1 MEQETQ
7 EVFDVIGVGIGPF
20 NLSVAALLDPIDSL
34 SSCFLE
40 ARPEFQ
46 WHPGLMLP
54 EATLQVSYL
63 KDLVTLADPTNPY
76 SFLSFLFKQKRFYR
90 FLHADFQRVTRKEYN
105 QYLQWVCPQLSM
117 LRFGCSVSAIT
128 LEDGLFRVVT
138 DKSVLHAKNIILGTG
153 LDPSIPS
160 TAQSHL
166 GPTVYHS
173 NEFLM
178 HDSRFAGKQVAVIGG
193 GQSGAEVVLYM
204 LSMRESAPEKVS
216 WISRRLNF
224 LPLDESSFTNEFFTP
239 SYASYF
245 FNLDLADRRRI
256 LSEQKLASDGIS
268 SSVLKQLYQKLY
280 TLEFFDGKCDSFCL
294 LPHRE
299 LTTLRPDQD
308 GWNIHL
314 ENQALG
320 NKEVVDAD
328 IVILCTGYKATLPYY
343 LEPLRAEGML
353 PWGDHGFELYPDFS
367 IKWDGPQGRQIYV
380 QNRARHTHGIA
391 DPNLSLMAWRSA
403 TIINSLMGTCIYDVP
418 EGQSLIEWST
428 PEGVSLEEIPDSRS
442 LR

>member
-7 EVFDVIGVGIGPF
+7 EVFDVVGVGIGPF

-40 ARPEFQ
+40 AKKKFE

-76 SFLSFLFKQKRFYR
+76 SFLSFLFKEKRFYR

-105 QYLQWVCPQLSM
+105 QYLQWVCLQLPM

-128 LEDGLFRVVT
+128 LEDELFRVVT

-160 TAQSHL
+160 TAQSHISS
-166 GPTVYHS
+166 TVYHAS
-173 NEFLM
+173 KFRERSL
-178 HDSRFAGKQVAVIGG
+178 RFAGKQVAVIGG
-193 GQSGAEVVLYM
+193 GQSGAEVVLHM
-204 LSMRESAPEKVS
+204 LSMQKSGPEKVS

-239 SYASYF
+239 SYVEYF

-268 SSVLKQLYQKLY
+268 PSVLKQLCQKLY
-280 TLEFFDGKCDSFCL
+280 TLEFFEYKRDSFCL

-299 LTTLRPDQD
+299 LTALRPDQD

-320 NKEVVDAD
+320 TKEVVDAD
-328 IVILCTGYKATLPYY
+328 VVILCTGYKATLPPYI
-343 LEPLRAEGML
+343 EPLRKKGIL
-353 PWGDHGFELYPDFS
+353 PWGEHGFELNPDFS

-403 TIINSLMGTCIYDVP
+403 TIINSLMGTRIYHVP
-418 EGQSLIEWST
+418 EGDPLTAWST
-428 PEGVSLEEIPDSRS
+428 PKGVSLEEISDS
-442 LR
+442 